1 MRRSAECMDHFNL
14 LCDLA
19 ERAGVSPASMLYAFI
34 EDTLENAADD
44 FDFQRD
50 WVEVAGDKGE
60 IPEAAEFFQ
69 RLLKGSG
76 PQRS

>member
-1 MRRSAECMDHFNL
+1 
-14 LCDLA
+14 
-19 ERAGVSPASMLYAFI
+19 MLYAFI